1 MGGLWEEVR
10 IALHTIWARRWLGLG
25 VAWGVCLLGWLVV
38 SQMPSRYDSRA
49 RVFVQMR
56 TVLPTGSDPNAANDS
71 ARDVDT
77 VRQTLTSAVNLE
89 KVVRGTDLAQT
100 VASDR
105 DVADRVAGLQ
115 NAIKIVAQ
123 QDNLFEI
130 TTTAATPR
138 LAAAITQKLIDIF
151 VETNLSDDRTQNTQT
166 LSFLDGQLQELG
178 RKLQDAEG
186 KRADFQNR
194 YLGALP
200 GTGTVGDRIG
210 AARAQM
216 SQVDGDLA
224 AAQSSLA
231 AVSGQMA
238 GTPRSVAGGGGIAP
252 GVGPARARLA
262 ALQGQLADARGRG
275 FTDNHPDVVALKR
288 QLASAQAAARGE
300 PVGAGADGSV
310 PNPAYLSLQ
319 AMLADKQAT
328 VAALQMRKRQLQA
341 DLDLLNAKLSED
353 PAVAAEQGEIDRNY
367 DVLKAQ
373 YDQLL
378 AQREQVKL
386 RSNAQTQ
393 TDSVK
398 FSVIDPPTVPRTPTA
413 PNRPLLLTGVLIAG
427 LAAGVGA
434 AFAMGQVQAT
444 FPTAQRLEKAT
455 GIAVIGSIG
464 EMMTRHQE
472 ERRRQRL
479 KWFAGGV
486 GGLAVAYVA
495 LLGLEMLQRGLAA

>member
-1 MGGLWEEVR
+1 MNGLFEEVR
-10 IALHTIWARRWLGLG
+10 VALHTIWTRRWLGLA

-38 SQMPSRYDSRA
+38 SQVPSKYDSRA

-56 TVLPTGSDPNAANDS
+56 TVLPTATDPNAANDN

-100 VASDR
+100 IASDR
-105 DVADRVAGLQ
+105 DVSDRIAGLQ
-115 NAIKIVAQ
+115 QAIKIVAQ

-130 TTTAATPR
+130 TTTAATPK

-151 VETNLSDDRTQNTQT
+151 VETNLSDDRNQNSQT
-166 LSFLDGQLQELG
+166 LTFLDGQLEDLG

-200 GTGTVGDRIG
+200 GTGTVSDRIG
-210 AARAQM
+210 AARSQM

-224 AAQSSLA
+224 AAQSGLA
-231 AVSGQMA
+231 AVAGQMA
-238 GTPRSVAGGGGIAP
+238 GTPRTVAGGGGIAP

-262 ALQGQLADARGRG
+262 AIQGQLADARGRG
-275 FTDNHPDVVALKR
+275 FTDSHPDVIALKQ
-288 QLASAQAAARGE
+288 QLAAAQAAARGE
-300 PVGAGADGSV
+300 PMGAGADGSV
-310 PNPAYLSLQ
+310 PNPTYLSLQ
-319 AMLADKQAT
+319 AMAADKQAN
-328 VAALQMRKRQLQA
+328 VAALQMRKRQLQG
-341 DLDLLNAKLSED
+341 DLDLLNSKLTED

-367 DVLKAQ
+367 DVLKGQ

-393 TDSVK
+393 TDAVK
-398 FSVIDPPTVPRTPTA
+398 FSVIDPPTLPRTPTA
-413 PNRPLLLTGVLIAG
+413 PNRPLLLTGVLVAG
-427 LAAGVGA
+427 LLAGVGA
-434 AFAMGQVQAT
+434 AFAFAQVQST
-444 FPTAQRLEKAT
+444 FATAQRLEKVA
-455 GIAVIGSIG
+455 GISVIGSIG
-464 EMMTRHQE
+464 EMVTRHQE
-472 ERRRQRL
+472 EMRARRL

-495 LLGLEMLQRGLAA
+495 LLGVEMLQRGLAA